1 MGDQHYAL
9 VRVTGP
15 VTAAEMQD
23 FRDALAAYFRDV
35 RDLFELGNGG
45 LYLVYEEDFANCE
58 TELDMDNA
66 VANLEGILSAEAE
79 IVWSWDHPEIS
90 KQQDAACEEDRFPPR
105 QRVWYIP
112 GKVPS

>member
-1 MGDQHYAL
+1 
-9 VRVTGP
+9 
-15 VTAAEMQD
+15 
-23 FRDALAAYFRDV
+23 
-35 RDLFELGNGG
+35 
-45 LYLVYEEDFANCE
+45 
-58 TELDMDNA
+58 MDNA